1 MNILKQRYTIKTIY
15 WICPCSSISAI
26 IRWGLIAVKVIE
38 LLIDAIVK
46 FFGGDGFEVIDY
58 SSFINNTAE
67 SAGGLADSADDVA
80 DGFGSAPT
88 SRLRNSKRLF
98 LWID

>member
-1 MNILKQRYTIKTIY
+1 M
-15 WICPCSSISAI
+15 
-26 IRWGLIAVKVIE
+26 

-58 SSFINNTAE
+58 SSFINNTAD

-80 DGFGSAPT
+80 DGFGSANKQAKE
-88 SRLRNSKRLF
+88 LKKDYF
-98 LWID
+98 WD

>member
-1 MNILKQRYTIKTIY
+1 MPLVPAFQ
-15 WICPCSSISAI
+15 AI

-58 SSFINNTAE
+58 S
-67 SAGGLADSADDVA
+67 
-80 DGFGSAPT
+80 
-88 SRLRNSKRLF
+88 
-98 LWID
+98 

>member
-1 MNILKQRYTIKTIY
+1 MNILKQRVTQLKQ
-15 WICPCSSISAI
+15 SIGYALVPAFQAI

-58 SSFINNTAE
+58 SSFINNTAD
-67 SAGGLADSADDVA
+67 SADGLANSADDVA
-80 DGFGSAPT
+80 DGFGSANKQAKE
-88 SRLRNSKRLF
+88 LKKDY
-98 LWID
+98 LWD